1 MKDGEAMS
9 IKIGVIGCG
18 SISEFRHAP
27 EYWANENAEIVAFYD
42 PKRERAERL
51 VKQYGG
57 TAAKDFK
64 DITQNPSI
72 DAISDCSTNEMHH
85 VISTDALEHGKH
97 VLCEKPMAT
106 TLEGA
111 RKMIEAGKKAGKILM
126 IGHNQRLAPGHR
138 KAKEILESGELGR
151 VITFQTVFGHRG
163 PEYWSEN
170 KTPATWFFDRNR
182 SVFGAP
188 GDLGIHKIDLIRY
201 LLDDE
206 IEEVS
211 SFVGTLD
218 KKQPNGELIPVN
230 DNMLCLLR
238 TKKGAMGTLAV
249 SWTYYGPEDNA
260 TTLHCE
266 KGIMKIYGD
275 PAYQV
280 VASKRGGDAAYY
292 KVGQIQTNESQ
303 SNSGV
308 IDAFISCI
316 INKTPPPVSGEDGL
330 KGLQVVFAAIES
342 SRKRVATQISSLEVP
357 SVR

>member
-1 MKDGEAMS
+1 
-9 IKIGVIGCG
+9 
-18 SISEFRHAP
+18 
-27 EYWANENAEIVAFYD
+27 
-42 PKRERAERL
+42 
-51 VKQYGG
+51 
-57 TAAKDFK
+57 
-64 DITQNPSI
+64 
-72 DAISDCSTNEMHH
+72 MHH

-106 TLEGA
+106 TLEDA
-111 RKMIEAGKKAGKILM
+111 QRMIEAGKKARKILM
-126 IGHNQRLAPGHR
+126 IGHNQRLAPAHR
-138 KAKEILESGELGR
+138 KAKEILESGELGK

-170 KTPATWFFDRNR
+170 KTLATWFFDRNR

-201 LLDDE
+201 LLGDE

-211 SFVGTLD
+211 SFTGTLD
-218 KKQPNGELIPVN
+218 KKLANGEPIPVD
-230 DNMLCLLR
+230 DNLLCILR
-238 TKKGAMGTLAV
+238 TKKGAMGTLVA

-260 TTLHCE
+260 TTLYCE

-275 PAYQV
+275 PVYQV
-280 VASKRGGDAAYY
+280 VVSKRGGDATYY

-308 IDAFISCI
+308 IDAFLSCI

-342 SRKRVATQISSLEVP
+342 SKKRVAIQVSSLKAP
-357 SVR
+357 TGR

>member
-1 MKDGEAMS
+1 MS
-9 IKIGVIGCG
+9 IRVGVVGCG

-27 EYWANENAEIVAFYD
+27 EYWANEDAEIVAFYD

-51 VKQYGG
+51 VKKYGG
-57 TAAKDFK
+57 IAAGDFK
-64 DITQNPSI
+64 DITRDPSI

-106 TLEGA
+106 TLEDA
-111 RKMIEAGKKAGKILM
+111 QKMIEASKKAGKILM

-138 KAKEILESGELGR
+138 KAKEILESGELGK

-170 KTPATWFFDRNR
+170 KTLTTWFFDRNR

-201 LLDDE
+201 LLSDE

-211 SFVGTLD
+211 SLTGTLD
-218 KKQPNGELIPVN
+218 KKLANGEPIPVN

-238 TKKGAMGTLAV
+238 MKRGAMGTLAA
-249 SWTYYGPEDNA
+249 SWTYYGPEDNS
-260 TTLHCE
+260 TTLYCE

-275 PAYQV
+275 PVYQV
-280 VASKRGGDAAYY
+280 VVSKRDGDAAHY

-316 INKTPPPVSGEDGL
+316 INKTPPPVSGEDGF

-342 SRKRVATQISSLEVP
+342 SRKRVAIQVSSLKAP
-357 SVR
+357 TVR